1 MAQGVGYTLAAF
13 GPLAVGLLHDA
24 TGGWGA
30 VGVLFVLLTAAA
42 AAAGWWAGQNRQ
54 VPAE

>member
-30 VGVLFVLLTAAA
+30 VGGLFVLITVGAAG
-42 AAAGWWAGQNRQ
+42 AGWWAGQNRV
-54 VPAE
+54 VPS